1 MARNELRMTQIGP
14 TLFGFVASLIVV
26 SIATYA
32 STAVLTDA
40 SSYGHSLVTAL
51 LTSIVWFGVTYFTG
65 GTFVVAGPI
74 LAIIAYV
81 AVVDW
86 RYPGGWGRAG
96 AITVVTWI
104 ATFVILYV
112 LAALGFSSFGAPGV
126 PPGI

>member
-1 MARNELRMTQIGP
+1 MARNELRMAQIGP

-81 AVVDW
+81 AVVNW

-96 AITVVTWI
+96 TITVVAWI

-112 LAALGFSSFGAPGV
+112 LAVLGFSSFGAPGV

>member
-1 MARNELRMTQIGP
+1 MARNELRMAQIGP

-40 SSYGHSLVTAL
+40 SSYGYSLVTAL
-51 LTSIVWFGVTYFTG
+51 FTSIVWFGVTYFTG

-81 AVVDW
+81 AVVNW
-86 RYPGGWGRAG
+86 RYPGGWGDAAVIG
-96 AITVVTWI
+96 VVAWLS
-104 ATFVILYV
+104 ALVILFV
-112 LAALGFSSFGAPGV
+112 LNAVLSLGVRALGVPGA
-126 PPGI
+126 

>member
-1 MARNELRMTQIGP
+1 MAQIGP

-40 SSYGHSLVTAL
+40 SSYGYSLVTAL

-81 AVVDW
+81 AVVNGGIPAAGDV
-86 RYPGGWGRAG
+86 RVPSRSSPGSRR
-96 AITVVTWI
+96 
-104 ATFVILYV
+104 
-112 LAALGFSSFGAPGV
+112 S
-126 PPGI
+126 